1 MRNAVADENDLA
13 AIRAPCSLH
22 ARKCLA
28 SEGSEVPH
36 RNSSNEIW
44 INIYMAEEIIVSV
57 SPHETR
63 VAVIE
68 QGLLQ
73 EVFIVT

>member
-1 MRNAVADENDLA
+1 
-13 AIRAPCSLH
+13 
-22 ARKCLA
+22 
-28 SEGSEVPH
+28 
-36 RNSSNEIW
+36 
-44 INIYMAEEIIVSV
+44 MAEEIIVSV

-73 EVFIVT
+73 EVFIERVHAGNCVGNI